1 MHIAEILNSIEKPK
15 QRSQRA
21 ELIEQLYNIY
31 MSETQVRHR
40 KIANWKRYC
49 EWCRNNKTPDSEEVQ
64 SKFKKSKSYIKTH
77 NIKTFVYFLSV
88 IPTSDLDYLISVAK
102 DMNNR
107 NQNFSGYL
115 FANLTGR
122 VAK

>member
-1 MHIAEILNSIEKPK
+1 MHISEILNSIEKPK
-15 QRSQRA
+15 QRSKRA
-21 ELIEQLYNIY
+21 ELIQELYDIY
-31 MSETQVRHR
+31 MNDTQIRHR
-40 KIANWKRYC
+40 KKANWKRYC
-49 EWCRNNKTPDSEEVQ
+49 EWCRSNKTPDSKEAQ
-64 SKFKKSKSYIKTH
+64 TKFKKSKSYIKTH

-115 FANLTGR
+115 FANLTG
-122 VAK
+122 KTI

>member
-1 MHIAEILNSIEKPK
+1 MHIAEILQSIEKPK

-31 MSETQVRHR
+31 MSDTQVRHR
-40 KIANWKRYC
+40 KITNWKRYC
-49 EWCRNNKTPDSEEVQ
+49 EWCRNNKTPDSKEAQ

-115 FANLTGR
+115 FANLTGKM
-122 VAK
+122 AQ

>member
-49 EWCRNNKTPDSEEVQ
+49 EWCRNNKTPDSEKAQ